1 MEKIDS
7 ANKVTCRELLVR
19 RMFLAIGASIVVH
32 FLLMSV
38 VLLIT
43 NLKITHPLEW
53 LQNTWNVITCLR
65 MWTCFLAFSVFVF
78 LNGIVSSKDYMN
90 PTSYASSRFVK
101 LCQIFIPHNLLL
113 GGIYT
118 VLGGAL
124 AWLHLSV
131 EGGRFGSLV
140 KSCEKIQGYCL
151 VEEHYFLLLNG
162 FWIGLYFFTNSSY
175 SGARSLQFSIIPQ
188 SKLFQVRRGI
198 RMIIGSAM
206 IDALWPTVYFMI
218 FYAVF
223 GNYCR
228 HFFTTPFY
236 LSIEEEPL
244 DQISRLLTLSVIFYA
259 WLHAVLFVLI
269 IQSMHLFFQAY
280 LTEWI
285 SFNIE
290 KSQYREKPSISLSDA
305 LAMDIPVLQKLGY
318 LDLINIAQKDKTR
331 RAVLFTL
338 SQPGG
343 HPYNWNSV
351 HEKCMSLLKNFCN
364 GINSAC
370 STQKDTQSPII
381 NKPMPT
387 IQSPV
392 PEKPHTYHMRSLVSP
407 VASPVGETEKKPVPA
422 ESFINQYLKKMKD
435 SLVNYLLSKRLISFF
450 FAEQFESKLR
460 HVFNEAQ
467 AVIWAADSISS
478 LAAVSLEEDPYG
490 IVQKDIPEIIK
501 VLLSLKQ
508 SLDKLQK
515 LNVSIR
521 KPVSDDRFL
530 KQTLTGLRS
539 AVRRSLYRI
548 VTHFKNYIDDLA
560 LPPGVID
567 QLQPFFT
574 YKE

>member
-1 MEKIDS
+1 MEKVDNV
-7 ANKVTCRELLVR
+7 NKATCRELLVR

-43 NLKITHPLEW
+43 NLKITHPLQW

-65 MWTCFLAFSVFVF
+65 MWTCFFVFSLVVF

-101 LCQIFIPHNLLL
+101 FCQIFIPHNFML
-113 GGIYT
+113 GSIYII
-118 VLGGAL
+118 LGGAL

-140 KSCEKIQGYCL
+140 RSCEKIQGYCL

-162 FWIGLYFFTNSSY
+162 LWIGLYFFTNSSY
-175 SGARSLQFSIIPQ
+175 LGTRILQFPIIPQ
-188 SKLFQVRRGI
+188 SKLSQVRRGI
-198 RMIIGSAM
+198 RIIIGSTM
-206 IDALWPTVYFMI
+206 MDALWPTMYFMI
-218 FYAVF
+218 FYVVF

-228 HFFTTPFY
+228 HLFTTPFH

-244 DQISRLLTLSVIFYA
+244 DHISRLLTVSIIFYA

-269 IQSMHLFFQAY
+269 VQSMHLFFQAY
-280 LTEWI
+280 LTQWV

-290 KSQYREKPSISLSDA
+290 KNHYGEKGNICLSDA
-305 LAMDIPVLQKLGY
+305 LAMDIPILQKLGY
-318 LDLINIAQKDKTR
+318 LDLINIAQKDKNR

-343 HPYNWNSV
+343 HPYNWNSIYG
-351 HEKCMSLLKNFCN
+351 KCMTLLKNFCN
-364 GINSAC
+364 GINAAC
-370 STQKDTQSPII
+370 STQKEQEPII
-381 NKPMPT
+381 KNPIPILKNSGT
-387 IQSPV
+387 G
-392 PEKPHTYHMRSLVSP
+392 KPHTYHMRSLVSP
-407 VASPVGETEKKPVPA
+407 ATPCSAKIEEKQVPA
-422 ESFINQYLKKMKD
+422 ESFITQYLKKMKE
-435 SLVNYLLSKRLISFF
+435 SVVNYLLSKRLISFI

-490 IVQKDIPEIIK
+490 IVQKDISEIIK
-501 VLLSLKQ
+501 VFLSLKQ

-548 VTHFKNYIDDLA
+548 ISHFRNYIDDLA
-560 LPPGVID
+560 LSPGVAD